1 MRARAG
7 ELLLHCLVAVG
18 CPSVTRS
25 RVNRQLLADVSATR
39 PTVVAL
45 FSTNPGR

>member
-18 CPSVTRS
+18 CPSVSHS
-25 RVNRQLLADVSATR
+25 RVDRQLLADVSATR
-39 PTVVAL
+39 HTVVAL